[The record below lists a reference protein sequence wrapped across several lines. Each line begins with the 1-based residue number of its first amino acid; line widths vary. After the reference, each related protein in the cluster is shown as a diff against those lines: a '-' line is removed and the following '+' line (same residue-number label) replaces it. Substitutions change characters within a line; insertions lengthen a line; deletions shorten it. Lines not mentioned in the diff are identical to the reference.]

1 MLADVIQRLDERA
14 QTATKTTNVTDGAKN
29 SNAAE
34 FGPAV
39 LIDEPQNST
48 VVPLDKSESS
58 KAVLV
63 DESRHSNA
71 VTVDKPQSSADKP
84 QDSKAVTVEPSSV
97 DEPQHTKAV
106 TVAPSSVDEPI
117 SASRQP
123 LWTRAAWMNPG
134 TIASTQSLW
143 MNPRTAKLLRKTRAA
158 RSCS

>member
-1 MLADVIQRLDERA
+1 MWPTARDLTPKVLADVIQRLDERA

-34 FGPAV
+34 IGPAV
-39 LIDEPQNST
+39 LIGEPQNST

-58 KAVLV
+58 KP
-63 DESRHSNA
+63 
-71 VTVDKPQSSADKP
+71 VTVDKPQSSVDEP
-84 QDSKAVTVEPSSV
+84 QHSKAVTVGTSSMDEPEHSKAVTVEPSSV

-123 LWTRAAWMNPG
+123 LWTRAAWMNP
-134 TIASTQSLW
+134 
-143 MNPRTAKLLRKTRAA
+143 
-158 RSCS
+158 